1 MKFKTGTPLSRSL
14 KEISELDLNWLK
26 EDLYL
31 QALQRTSYS
40 LFGVKDITES
50 HYVDPWEV
58 VKVKRIPDR
67 IKQGKMS
74 RNNFSIHLPLKL
86 PRIPRSHLFGL
97 RLVIIVD
104 GYSGYVDNRTLEF
117 QFIENGPWEKLQG
130 NYTLSQLMAI
140 IATHSTEM
148 LQ

>member
-1 MKFKTGTPLSRSL
+1 MEFKLNTPLSRSL
-14 KEISELDLNWLK
+14 KEIYDLNLDWLK

-31 QALQRTSYS
+31 QALQRASYS

-50 HYVDPWEV
+50 HYVDPWEMA
-58 VKVKRIPDR
+58 KVKRIPNL
-67 IKQGKMS
+67 IKQGKMI

-86 PRIPRSHLFGL
+86 PRTPRSPLFGL

-104 GYSGYVDNRTLEF
+104 GYSGCTDNRTLEF

-140 IATHSTEM
+140 IATHSTDM